1 MNSNDRSIGLATL
14 AGILGMCFLVAV
26 AVAMSAH

>member
-1 MNSNDRSIGLATL
+1 MKDRSAGLATL

-26 AVAMSAH
+26 AVAISH